1 MSLILAEWCI
11 KNTRFYGFKISA
23 KSHDFFIYNS
33 DDPIIKYPMIIS
45 RNAKEETD
53 RRAVLFNNGV
63 MSRDEW
69 RRLENLDSAHQSAS
83 GRADS
88 FQKVASVRIALT
100 NFHAVLFTIQ
110 RISVYIV

>member
-1 MSLILAEWCI
+1 MAEGRI
-11 KNTRFYGFKISA
+11 AGAYA
-23 KSHDFFIYNS
+23 KWITKV
-33 DDPIIKYPMIIS
+33 I
-45 RNAKEETD
+45 
-53 RRAVLFNNGV
+53 
-63 MSRDEW
+63 
-69 RRLENLDSAHQSAS
+69 ENLDSAHQSAS